1 MVRGSHR
8 IQAGLAAVA
17 VVVLGLTGCSP
28 ATSSGPSLADTKS
41 PVQLLRN
48 EAASRIPPAAIESV
62 GETEDLSV
70 RCKTESE
77 DPEGLRRSWHSNVE
91 VTIDRASTWRVDAIV
106 DQVGQSFADQGWDV
120 EPLAAHPRT
129 HALELTR
136 EGATSEIR
144 VSAHRP
150 DPESEPLAS
159 DLTDP
164 VTISL
169 ELHGPCVDTDGENS
183 DAVRK
188 LEAQD

>member
-28 ATSSGPSLADTKS
+28 ATSSGLSLADTKS

-150 DPESEPLAS
+150 DPDSEPLAS

>member
-1 MVRGSHR
+1 
-8 IQAGLAAVA
+8 
-17 VVVLGLTGCSP
+17 
-28 ATSSGPSLADTKS
+28 
-41 PVQLLRN
+41 
-48 EAASRIPPAAIESV
+48 
-62 GETEDLSV
+62 
-70 RCKTESE
+70 
-77 DPEGLRRSWHSNVE
+77 
-91 VTIDRASTWRVDAIV
+91 
-106 DQVGQSFADQGWDV
+106 
-120 EPLAAHPRT
+120 
-129 HALELTR
+129 
-136 EGATSEIR
+136 